1 MLTDAQCKGAKGGAK
16 SYKLTDSRGLYLHV
30 SPTGHRSW
38 RHKYRYGGK
47 EKLRTLGSYPD
58 VGLREARELRDE
70 DKRLLRGGKDPI
82 VEAKR
87 ASLAGRLAA
96 AHTFEVIAREW
107 FSKQELRWKPVHAKD
122 VIVSLERDVF
132 EDIGSLPIT
141 AIDATHVLATLQKVE
156 DRGAIETAHRLRQR
170 ISAIYAYA
178 IANGDATSD
187 PAAPLVK
194 VLKAK
199 PSKRRWP
206 AVITIKEARDVLSL
220 TDTAEASPVVKLA
233 ARFLALTAQ
242 RPGMI
247 RWLEWKDIREF
258 NSEAG
263 GCDTEAIWIAPAV
276 KMKQELEQREDESF
290 NHPVPLGVAASDV
303 LREAWKFSAGSNYV
317 FPGAHSIH
325 KPMSENALSSLFLRE
340 GLRKRHVP
348 HGWRSTFSTIMNEW
362 IVEHG
367 GPRDPLIIDLM
378 LAHTPTG
385 LSGSGLRY
393 MRAGFIDRRRKLA
406 AIWADKLLS
415 DALAVGQI
423 GEGRRR
429 RKA

>member
-107 FSKQELRWKPVHAKD
+107 YSKQELRWKPVHAKD

-187 PAAPLVK
+187 PAASLVK

-220 TDTAEASPVVKLA
+220 TDTAEASPVVKLP

-258 NSEAG
+258 NPEAG

-290 NHPVPLGVAASDV
+290 NHPVPLGLAASDV

-325 KPMSENALSSLFLRE
+325 KPMSENALSYLFLRE

-385 LSGSGLRY
+385 LSGSELRY

-406 AIWADKLLS
+406 AIWTDILLS

>member
-1 MLTDAQCKGAKGGAK
+1 M
-16 SYKLTDSRGLYLHV
+16 
-30 SPTGHRSW
+30 
-38 RHKYRYGGK
+38 
-47 EKLRTLGSYPD
+47 
-58 VGLREARELRDE
+58 
-70 DKRLLRGGKDPI
+70 
-82 VEAKR
+82 
-87 ASLAGRLAA
+87 
-96 AHTFEVIAREW
+96 
-107 FSKQELRWKPVHAKD
+107 
-122 VIVSLERDVF
+122 
-132 EDIGSLPIT
+132 
-141 AIDATHVLATLQKVE
+141 
-156 DRGAIETAHRLRQR
+156 
-170 ISAIYAYA
+170 
-178 IANGDATSD
+178 
-187 PAAPLVK
+187 
-194 VLKAK
+194 LKAK

-258 NSEAG
+258 NPEAG

-325 KPMSENALSSLFLRE
+325 KPMSENALSYLLLRE

-385 LSGSGLRY
+385 LSGSELRY

-406 AIWADKLLS
+406 AIWTDILLS

>member
-107 FSKQELRWKPVHAKD
+107 YSKQELRWKPVHAKD

-178 IANGDATSD
+178 IANGHATSD
-187 PAAPLVK
+187 PAASLVK

-206 AVITIKEARDVLSL
+206 AVITIKEAQDVLSL

-258 NSEAG
+258 NPEAG

-290 NHPVPLGVAASDV
+290 NHPVPLGLAASDV

-325 KPMSENALSSLFLRE
+325 KPMSENALSYLFLRE

-385 LSGSGLRY
+385 LSGSELRY

-406 AIWADKLLS
+406 AIWTDILLS

>member
-16 SYKLTDSRGLYLHV
+16 PYKLTDSRGLYLHV

-38 RHKYRYGGK
+38 RHKYRYDGK

-87 ASLAGRLAA
+87 ASLASRLAA
-96 AHTFEVIAREW
+96 AHTFEAVAREW

-178 IANGDATSD
+178 IANGHATSD
-187 PAAPLVK
+187 PAASLVK

-206 AVITIKEARDVLSL
+206 AVITIKEAQDVLSL

-258 NSEAG
+258 NPEAG
-263 GCDTEAIWIAPAV
+263 GGNTEAIWIAPAV

-385 LSGSGLRY
+385 LSGSELRY
-393 MRAGFIDRRRKLA
+393 MRASFIDRRRKLA
-406 AIWADKLLS
+406 AIWADILLA